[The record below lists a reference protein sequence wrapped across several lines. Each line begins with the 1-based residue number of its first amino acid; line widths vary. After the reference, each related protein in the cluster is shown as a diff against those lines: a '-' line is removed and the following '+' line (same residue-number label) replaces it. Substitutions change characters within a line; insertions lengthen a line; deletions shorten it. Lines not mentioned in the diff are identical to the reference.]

1 MEDSK
6 LDKVVEGLDCCL
18 AVKNAGIKT
27 CFDCPYREK
36 DGFLNTPCEDYLMTD
51 ALELLKEYKKHLQ
64 NDLENLNKKKLQV
77 ENKINCI
84 TQTER
89 LCRYSEDNNRLP
101 NRDDCNPLGCDAC
114 SYYRVGT

>member
-1 MEDSK
+1 MEMADI
-6 LDKVVEGLDCCL
+6 DKVISGLNRCKDMNKINCD
-18 AVKNAGIKT
+18 K
-27 CFDCPYREK
+27 CPY
-36 DGFLNTPCEDYLMTD
+36 DYNGRGNGKSECTAELSAD

-64 NDLENLNKKKLQV
+64 NDLENLNKKKLQM

-89 LCRYSEDNNRLP
+89 LCRYSKDNNRLP
-101 NRDDCNPLGCDAC
+101 NRYDCNPLGCDAC

>member
-1 MEDSK
+1 MVDLE
-6 LDKVVEGLDCCL
+6 KVIKGYECCL
-18 AVKNAGIKT
+18 RIDGGCKE
-27 CFDCPYREK
+27 CPYWDRTNSNK
-36 DGFLNTPCEDYLMTD
+36 CEGNLKKD

-89 LCRYSEDNNRLP
+89 LCRYSE
-101 NRDDCNPLGCDAC
+101 
-114 SYYRVGT
+114 V